1 MYERYSEGSMAIGIK
16 KEVRDLTAGN
26 ISLGLLWFAV
36 PMILGNLLQQLY
48 NIADTLIV
56 GQFLGAN
63 ALAAV
68 GSAYALMIFLTSVL
82 LGLCMG
88 SGVVFSLQYGSGN
101 KEAMKRSAFVALVLI
116 GAVTLLLNIIAFVWI
131 DPIMRLLQVPE
142 DVYPLMREYL
152 WIIFWGIG
160 FTFIYNYYA
169 CLLRAIGN
177 SVVPL
182 WFLAVAVVLN
192 IVLDLLFILLFGWG
206 VRGAAWAT
214 VVAQAVSG
222 VGLCLY
228 AIKKFPEFRIRRQD
242 MRMKWATVKEIAV
255 YSSLTCVQQS
265 VMNFGI
271 LMVQGLINSFGI
283 AVMAAFA
290 AAVKIDSFAY
300 MPVQDFGN
308 AFSTFI
314 AQNFGAGKTKRIQEG
329 IRVAVISTMLF
340 CLFIS
345 LLVFIFARPLMLIFV
360 PATESEIIAIG
371 VQYLRVEGAFYCGI
385 GCLFLLYGFYRG
397 IRKPGMSVVLT
408 VISLGTRV
416 VLAYV
421 LSAIPAIGVVG
432 IWWAVPVGWF
442 LADIVGM
449 WYYRKCFHL
458 KFRDVSLE

>member
-1 MYERYSEGSMAIGIK
+1 MAIGIK

-314 AQNFGAGKTKRIQEG
+314 AQNFGAGKTKRIREG

-421 LSAIPAIGVVG
+421 LSALPAIGVVG